1 MASQMLLR
9 HHISNIS
16 NARRYV
22 ETGKFSTAFLN
33 SKLGSGLGDQL
44 FCSRNSSG
52 RILHDK
58 RFFHLRVQSVGES
71 NYGAFSSGI
80 NGSWKSIVGEANSRK
95 AVIPPPPNPP
105 ANGSFVEV
113 LSYIWNL
120 AAGDP
125 SLHWRLSVAIILLF
139 GSKLAGIGGPFLF
152 KRAMDELTNG
162 STKLQSEY
170 YIYVVASLLILSS
183 LTKAISSGLNEVRY
197 VVFAPIGHA
206 VGRRIGVYLLQHIL
220 YLDLSFHLDKSS
232 GVLLRILERAQRSV
246 IHIFRAVVFT
256 FIPTAIELVL
266 VCALLSHQVG
276 AAVAGIV
283 LLAFLAYV
291 IWTVKITTAAALS
304 RIKAN
309 KFEERV
315 SGKAID
321 ALLNYETVVQFNNQS
336 IEVMQYNQLLQSYQH
351 AMLDAEYLSATLN
364 GGQAAIL
371 SVGIAAVMVVT
382 GLQVAKGMVGI
393 GSLVLVNGLILQ
405 VASPL
410 QFLGFIYRDLRQSLV
425 DLDALFNILS
435 IKPSIE
441 DGSIKLQKTGRG
453 VSLKADNLYFSY
465 KNSIKIL
472 HGVSFAADPGESIAI
487 VGPSG
492 SGKST
497 IVKLILRLYDPSNGT
512 LSMDG
517 HDICSIRKDSLR
529 QAVAVVPQDTVLFN
543 DTIFHNI
550 LYGLPTASEADVTRA
565 ARQAH
570 LHEAVLQMPK
580 GYMTVVGERGL
591 KLSGGE
597 KQRVAIARAFLKAP
611 RLLICDEATSALD
624 SSTEASILQSLKELA
639 TGRTCVF
646 VAHRLSTIMHCDKI
660 MVLDDG
666 RIVEEGTHQKLLA
679 RRGIYANMWSLQ
691 ESQNDEN
698 CSKV

>member
-9 HHISNIS
+9 HHISSIN
-16 NARRYV
+16 NARRSI
-22 ETGKFSTAFLN
+22 ETGKLSIPFLN
-33 SKLGSGLGDQL
+33 SKLGSGSGEQQ
-44 FCSRNSSG
+44 FCFKISSR
-52 RILHDK
+52 RILHNK
-58 RFFHLRVQSVGES
+58 RFHNLRAQSVGES
-71 NYGAFSSGI
+71 NSGAFSSGI
-80 NGSWKSIVGEANSRK
+80 NGSWKRIVGEANSL
-95 AVIPPPPNPP
+95 ANVIPPPPDPP
-105 ANGSFVEV
+105 TNGSFIQV

-125 SLHWRLSVAIILLF
+125 SLRWRLAVAIVLLF
-139 GSKLAGIGGPFLF
+139 GSKLAGLGGPFLF
-152 KRAMDELTNG
+152 KRAMDELTNR

-170 YIYVVASLLILSS
+170 YIYVVVSLLILSS

-197 VVFAPIGHA
+197 VVFAPLGQA
-206 VGRRIGVYLLQHIL
+206 VGRRIGVYLLQHLL
-220 YLDLSFHLDKSS
+220 YLDLSFHLDQSS

-256 FIPTAIELVL
+256 FIPTAVELVV

-276 AAVAGIV
+276 AAAAGIV

-321 ALLNYETVVQFNNQS
+321 ALLNYETVVQFSNQS
-336 IEVMQYNQLLQSYQH
+336 IEVVQYNRLLQSYQH

-371 SVGIAAVMVVT
+371 SVGIAIVMAVT
-382 GLQVAKGMVGI
+382 GLQVEKGVVGI

-405 VASPL
+405 VAGPL

-425 DLDALFNILS
+425 DLDALFKILC

-441 DGSIKLQKTGRG
+441 DGSIELQNRGRG
-453 VSLKADNLYFSY
+453 VALKAANLHFSY
-465 KNSIKIL
+465 KNSRQIL
-472 HGVSFAADPGESIAI
+472 HGVSFTADPGESIAI

-497 IVKLILRLYDPSNGT
+497 VVKLLLRLYDPDGGA
-512 LSMDG
+512 LYMDG
-517 HDICSIRKDSLR
+517 HDICSLKKDSLR
-529 QAVAVVPQDTVLFN
+529 QAAAVVPQDTVLFN

-550 LYGLPTASEADVTRA
+550 LYGLPTASEADVIRA
-565 ARQAH
+565 AKQAH

-597 KQRVAIARAFLKAP
+597 KQRVAIARAFLRGP

-639 TGRTCVF
+639 SGRTCVF

-660 MVLDDG
+660 MVFDDG

-679 RRGIYANMWSLQ
+679 MGRIYANMWSLQ
-691 ESQNDEN
+691 EAQNDEK